1 MQFELAVVICFRI
14 PRRRT
19 TDNIALEIEFILE
32 DIGHASAALARP
44 CSVDLIIRTH
54 DGRDVCFH
62 SFGEW
67 PEIQLDQG

>member
-1 MQFELAVVICFRI
+1 M
-14 PRRRT
+14 PKTRT

-32 DIGHASAALARP
+32 DIGHNSTALTSP
-44 CSVDLIIRTH
+44 CSIDLIIRTH
-54 DGRDVCFH
+54 DGRHIRFN